1 MRCPEPEAWIGFYG
15 GETEESLAHRMA
27 AHLQE
32 CARCREEF
40 DRLSRLGAGIRGA
53 LPEPGR
59 PRARRRR
66 PLRASRPS
74 WVPLAAA
81 AALALAAVGLAFF
94 REKPRA
100 PSEPSIAQ
108 VPVVVV
114 EEPRRAEEPPPAPEI
129 PKPVF
134 VAPPPPVIPEV
145 RPPEPLPPPVEPPP
159 EEPAASRPGETI
171 VAVALLDRVEG
182 DVAVSGAP
190 ARAAQ
195 DILPGQEIATGPRSR
210 AVVKF
215 PDGTRMELGEQS
227 SIGRIS
233 DRAGAQ
239 GIGKWIDMTRGTL
252 EVQAAKQAKDR
263 AMAIATPDGEARIV
277 GTTFRLAV
285 APGST
290 RLEVAEGK
298 VRLTRPGAPGV
309 DVIGS
314 HYAVAAAGVELAA
327 RPLPKAIAETLF
339 RFDFEDGRLPKPF
352 DGGAVGKGPDAR
364 SCLAGPRAMLREEPN
379 RGLFA
384 YADDLVLSF
393 DYWADATV
401 RTLDFHAWNRT
412 RQVTFGS
419 TAWEVPCERW
429 THVVL
434 PLSELLRTEGD
445 RSFPM
450 TPGDQVAT
458 FWIQPGQPGAALH
471 IDNLELVRLR
481 SQPKGAKR

>member
-1 MRCPEPEAWIGFYG
+1 MRCPEPEAWISFYG
-15 GETEESLAHRMA
+15 GETDEPATRGMA

-59 PRARRRR
+59 PRVRRRR
-66 PLRASRPS
+66 PLRPSRPS
-74 WVPLAAA
+74 WLPLAAA

-94 REKPRA
+94 RERPRP
-100 PSEPSIAQ
+100 PSEPPIAHAHAA
-108 VPVVVV
+108 VV
-114 EEPRRAEEPPPAPEI
+114 EEPPPAPEI
-129 PKPVF
+129 PKPIF
-134 VAPPPPVIPEV
+134 VPPPPIVPEVPIPAPPPVVAPS
-145 RPPEPLPPPVEPPP
+145 PPPPPPPSP
-159 EEPAASRPGETI
+159 EEPVRPRETT
-171 VAVALLDRVEG
+171 VALATLERVEG
-182 DVAVSGAP
+182 EVTVQGAA
-190 ARAAQ
+190 ARADQ
-195 DILPGQEIATGPRSR
+195 WILSGQEISTGPRSR

-215 PDGTRMELGEQS
+215 PDGTRMEIGEHA
-227 SIGRIS
+227 SIARLA
-233 DRAGAQ
+233 DRAGA
-239 GIGKWIDMTRGTL
+239 GEIGKWIDVRRGTVAI
-252 EVQAAKQAKDR
+252 EAAKQEKGR
-263 AMAIATPDGEARIV
+263 AMTVATPDGEARIV

-298 VRLTRPGAPGV
+298 VRLARPGAPAI

-327 RPLPKAIAETLF
+327 RPLPKAVAETLF
-339 RFDFEDGRLPKPF
+339 RFDFEDGRLPKGF
-352 DGGAVGKGPDAR
+352 DGGAVGKGPDGR
-364 SCLAGPRAMLREEPN
+364 SCLSGPRAMMREEP
-379 RGLFA
+379 GQGIFA

-393 DYWADATV
+393 DYWADAAV

-419 TAWEVPCERW
+419 TAWEVPRERW
-429 THVVL
+429 IHVVL
-434 PLSELLRTEGD
+434 PLSDLLRTEGE

-458 FWIQPGQPGAALH
+458 LWIQPGQPGAALH
-471 IDNLELVRLR
+471 VDNVELVRIR
-481 SQPKGAKR
+481 PQAKGGKR